1 MLTLGMPTLIE
12 LPDIEDCARLCREL
26 GLQFVELSMCLPQY
40 QTDRMDIRRLQ
51 TIAERYGIFY
61 TIHLD
66 DTNTP
71 CDFNPRIA
79 AAFTDTVLDT
89 IEIAKQLG
97 VPLLNMHLSL
107 GTYFTLPDRK
117 VYLFEEYRDDYL
129 SRLCAFRDACTRAIG
144 DSDIRICVENTS
156 AFSHPIGEE
165 SLSCLLE
172 SPTFAVT
179 FDTGHDAARNF
190 TQRPIIDRHIER
202 LCHMHLHD
210 ALPTERRDH
219 LPIGEGILPIEDY
232 LTLAKARNCRVV
244 VEVKTIS
251 GLHRSIH
258 RLRQY
263 DTFILQQRGDSV

>member
-51 TIAERYGIFY
+51 TIADQYGIFY

-71 CDFNPRIA
+71 CDFNPKIA
-79 AAFTDTVLDT
+79 AAFTETVLDT
-89 IEIAKQLG
+89 IRIARQLG

-117 VYLFEEYRDDYL
+117 VYLFEEYRDDYFA
-129 SRLCAFRDACTRAIG
+129 RLRTFRDACTHAVG
-144 DSDIRICVENTS
+144 DADIRICVENTS
-156 AFSHPIGEE
+156 TFSHSIGEE
-165 SLSCLLE
+165 SLSCLPE
-172 SPTFAVT
+172 SPVFAVT

-190 TQRPIIDRHIER
+190 TQRPVIDRHIDR
-202 LCHMHLHD
+202 LFHMHLHD
-210 ALPTERRDH
+210 AIPAERHDH
-219 LPIGEGILPIEDY
+219 LPIGEGVLPIAAY
-232 LTLAKARNCRVV
+232 LTLAKAHNCRVV
-244 VEVKTIS
+244 VEVKTAE
-251 GLHRSIH
+251 GLRQSIT

-263 DTFILQQRGDSV
+263 NKTIL

>member
-12 LPDIEDCARLCREL
+12 LPDIEDCAHLCREL
-26 GLQFVELSMCLPQY
+26 DLQFVELSMCMPQY
-40 QTDRMDIRRLQ
+40 QTDRMDIRRLRE
-51 TIAERYGIFY
+51 IADQYGIFY

-79 AAFTDTVLDT
+79 AAFTETVLDT
-89 IEIAKQLG
+89 VGIAKQLG

-117 VYLFEEYRDDYL
+117 VYLFEEYRNDYFA
-129 SRLCAFRDACTRAIG
+129 RLRAFRDACTRAIG

-156 AFSHPIGEE
+156 VFSHPIGEE

-172 SPTFAVT
+172 SPVFAVT
-179 FDTGHDAARNF
+179 FDSGHDAARNF
-190 TQRPIIDRHIER
+190 TQRPVIDRHVDR
-202 LCHMHLHD
+202 LYHMHLHD
-210 ALPTERRDH
+210 AAPTERRDH
-219 LPIGEGILPIEDY
+219 LPIGEGVLPIADY
-232 LTLAKARNCRVV
+232 LTLAKMHNCRVV
-244 VEVKTIS
+244 VEVKTTE
-251 GLHRSIH
+251 GLRQSIN

-263 DTFILQQRGDSV
+263 DKTIL